1 MSYLMHKY
9 DKTLPRKKVLLQE
22 PFFIHKIICL
32 IYNNLVNIFTKF
44 YFWNIMY
51 LSGCSTLPNKKI
63 KYLFCE
69 RGSAPSKNSI
79 FGISYIYRDVALCRT
94 KKIEYLFCERGS
106 APSKNSIFGILYIY
120 RDVAQLGSALR
131 SGRRGRRFKSC
142 HPDHL
147 KELRFL
153 FFYWMPGLHPEH
165 ARNFYA
171 FAKN

>member
-63 KYLFCE
+63 KYLFV
-69 RGSAPSKNSI
+69 RG
-79 FGISYIYRDVALCRT
+79 VAHLPKILFLEYLSGCST
-94 KKIEYLFCERGS
+94 LPNKKIKYLFVRGV
-106 APSKNSIFGILYIY
+106 AHLPKIL
-120 RDVAQLGSALR
+120 
-131 SGRRGRRFKSC
+131 
-142 HPDHL
+142 
-147 KELRFL
+147 FL
-153 FFYWMPGLHPEH
+153 EYHVFIGM
-165 ARNFYA
+165 
-171 FAKN
+171 

>member
-44 YFWNIMY
+44 NFWNIMY

-69 RGSAPSKNSI
+69 RGSAPSKN
-79 FGISYIYRDVALCRT
+79 F
-94 KKIEYLFCERGS
+94 
-106 APSKNSIFGILYIY
+106 IFGILYIY

-153 FFYWMPGLHPEH
+153 FLLD
-165 ARNFYA
+165 ARITS
-171 FAKN
+171 